1 MLMNLWIWG
10 VPFFGKPPGDIFQTE
25 NQWLDCRCQHV
36 YKYVWLY
43 IIYLIILY
51 IYYIIILYIYIY
63 IIFYIM
69 GLWVGFPKTNKNKS
83 QKQPGFGQPPW
94 VFESYR
100 KLRGYRFPWGTS
112 DYIST
117 CISMRPFPGDPV
129 WGYSQVH
136 KRWLGDTGSL
146 WIVKWPPSNHTVPHR
161 EFEDYFPLGICD
173 SEGLC

>member
-1 MLMNLWIWG
+1 M
-10 VPFFGKPPGDIFQTE
+10 
-25 NQWLDCRCQHV
+25 
-36 YKYVWLY
+36 
-43 IIYLIILY
+43 IIYYISNYTIY

-63 IIFYIM
+63 ILIFYIM

-129 WGYSQVH
+129 WGVFTSSQTMTWGYRKSVDSKMASLPTTQCH
-136 KRWLGDTGSL
+136 IGSSKITFLLGSAILRVYVSGVDSIWLWNHADTFQS
-146 WIVKWPPSNHTVPHR
+146 
-161 EFEDYFPLGICD
+161 
-173 SEGLC
+173 